1 MTPLFSFIIWSG
13 NARQGCLRRQAFNMK
28 IYTRT
33 GDEGETGLFGG
44 PRVLKDDVRIE
55 AYGTI
60 DELNAV
66 VGCARHEVPADW
78 SDLLGQIQ
86 HDLFSLGAALATP
99 DPTAHN
105 TALVGDAQVE
115 SLEQA
120 IDPAS
125 EDLPPLQQFI
135 LPAGS
140 RGVSLLHLA
149 RAVCRRGERRLVTLA
164 RHAQPPVSAV
174 LLRYVNRLS
183 DLLFVLARAVTY
195 AEGREDVGWVK
206 PTETRR

>member
-1 MTPLFSFIIWSG
+1 
-13 NARQGCLRRQAFNMK
+13 MK

-60 DELNAV
+60 DELNAA
-66 VGCARHEVPADW
+66 VGCARNEVPAKWADF
-78 SDLLGQIQ
+78 LGQIQ
-86 HDLFSLGAALATP
+86 HDLFAIGAELATP
-99 DPTAHN
+99 DPAAHD
-105 TALVGDAQVE
+105 TALVGDFQVV
-115 SLEQA
+115 SLERA
-120 IDPAS
+120 IDLAS
-125 EDLPPLQQFI
+125 QELPPLRQFI

-140 RGVSLLHLA
+140 RAVSALHLA
-149 RAVCRRGERRLVTLA
+149 RAVCRRAERRLVTLA
-164 RHAQPPVSAV
+164 SAARPPVSTI

-183 DLLFVLARAVTY
+183 DLLFVLARVVTH

-206 PTETRR
+206 PTEIRS

>member
-1 MTPLFSFIIWSG
+1 
-13 NARQGCLRRQAFNMK
+13 MK

-66 VGCARHEVPADW
+66 VGCARHELPADW

-86 HDLFSLGAALATP
+86 HDLFSLGAELATP

-120 IDPAS
+120 IDQAS
-125 EDLPPLQQFI
+125 QDLPPLQQFI

-164 RHAQPPVSAV
+164 SNAQSPVSAV

-195 AEGREDVGWVK
+195 AEGREDAGWGK